1 MSLIKVLYISAFI
14 FLKPS
19 VEGDSGFL
27 DPCDKF
33 TLKSKITFTDGKG
46 ASVEIEASG
55 GETPYKYIFYK
66 ESGHLVSTKF
76 DNNWVEGL
84 PKGKY
89 ACTVADKNN
98 CKKTIDIEIK

>member
-14 FLKPS
+14 FLSPA
-19 VEGDSGFL
+19 VNADS
-27 DPCDKF
+27 DNPEPCDKLK
-33 TLKSKITFTDGKG
+33 LKSSISLDAEKG
-46 ASVEIEASG
+46 AKVVIDANG
-55 GETPYKYIFYK
+55 GDAPYKYIFYK

-89 ACTVADKNN
+89 SCTVADKNN